1 MALISIR
8 EKQYELDMQLYWAT
22 CYRVDWANFIQ
33 GHKTQEKKKKK
44 KHILNDGILEQ
55 MPAKATG
62 NNTTFDFDSIIVWN
76 SESHNRNIPL
86 SKNSN
91 RKLMCPNS
99 KVKEIY

>member
-1 MALISIR
+1 MNWTCSCIG
-8 EKQYELDMQLYWAT
+8 QLVTEWTGQILYKDIKH
-22 CYRVDWANFIQ
+22 RR
-33 GHKTQEKKKKK
+33 KKKKK